1 MKNIISIN
9 YIPYVI
15 RLKINHIIDILV
27 VQKTPCMGILIFYA
41 TISIFF
47 SFLCS
52 ILEAV
57 LLSIN
62 PTFINLKKK
71 EEKPYAIT
79 LEELK
84 KDVDKPL
91 IAILTLN
98 TIAHTVGAILVGVQA
113 KVAYVEIYGDTTRSV
128 FGFTITED
136 AMVGIVS
143 TVMTILILVAS
154 EIIPKTIGATYWR
167 QLANFTAKTLKAM
180 VLALKY
186 TGLLWVL
193 QLFTKL
199 VGGKGHHGSAL
210 SREDFTAMADIAHE
224 DGVFE
229 KSESTIIKN
238 LLRFDEVLAKDIM
251 TPRAVLKMTS
261 ENLSIQ
267 EFFTDNPKM
276 QFSRIPVYSENV
288 DHITGFVLKD
298 HILEEIINN
307 NGDVAL
313 SEIRRDLLVTRRNTP
328 IPRLFD
334 ILIRKREHIA
344 LVVDEYG
351 SVSGLVT
358 MEDIIETLLGQ
369 EIMDESDNVADLQ
382 ELARKNWEQRAKQS
396 GVINENNSE
405 STEKKA

>member
-1 MKNIISIN
+1 
-9 YIPYVI
+9 
-15 RLKINHIIDILV
+15 
-27 VQKTPCMGILIFYA
+27 MGLLIFYA
-41 TISIFF
+41 VISIFF

-57 LLSIN
+57 LLSVN
-62 PTFINLKKK
+62 PTFINVKKK
-71 EEKPYAIT
+71 EGKVYATT

-113 KVAYVEIYGDTTRSV
+113 KAAYAQLYGTTTRS
-128 FGFTITED
+128 FLGIEFTED
-136 AMVGIVS
+136 LMVGVVS
-143 TVMTILILVAS
+143 TIMTILILVAS
-154 EIIPKTIGATYWR
+154 EIIPKTIGATYWK
-167 QLANFTAKTLKAM
+167 QLSNFTAKTLRIM

-238 LLRFDEVLAKDIM
+238 LLQFDEVLVKDVM
-251 TPRAVLKMTS
+251 TPRAVVKIAS
-261 ENLSIQ
+261 EDQTVQ
-267 EFFTDNPKM
+267 EFFNENPKLR
-276 QFSRIPVYSENV
+276 FSRIPVYSQKE
-288 DHITGFVLKD
+288 DHITGFVLKNNV
-298 HILEEIINN
+298 LEEMV
-307 NGDVAL
+307 NGNGEIPLA
-313 SEIRRDLLVTRRNTP
+313 EIRREILITKRNTP
-328 IPRLFD
+328 IPVLFD
-334 ILIRKREHIA
+334 TLIRRRIHIA

-358 MEDIIETLLGQ
+358 MEDIIETLLGL

-382 ELARKNWEQRAKQS
+382 ELARKNWEIRAKKS
-396 GVINENNSE
+396 GLLDNETKE
-405 STEKKA
+405 E